1 MLRRIASVLVFIC
14 VPAMLISWT
23 GLSFAQEKQ
32 GTGAKTAKA
41 ASPQAAGR
49 KTQTATSS
57 SARGKGKKAALKA
70 MPLTTASVKARDLY
84 QRAVQDFELLYL
96 ERANIGW
103 RAAAKEDPE
112 FAAAFAMVAMNSRD
126 PEEMRSAREKATEL
140 APRASAGER
149 LLVGWVTA
157 VQEGKFLEGIAAM
170 NDLIA
175 MFPKDKHM
183 YYLAANWL
191 MGVRGEE
198 QAHYLLHKALDIDP
212 KFAPALNNKAYLHAR
227 ERDFDGALE
236 SIDLYASQLPKEP
249 NPQDSYGEILRLAGR
264 FEASIVHYRTA
275 LAIDP
280 NFNTSQLGLGDT
292 YAVMGDQ
299 EQARQEYDKA
309 IEKEPN
315 AANRFDYRMQKAVTW
330 VREKNYTEADRELWR
345 ISVEA
350 HAQSY
355 ELQEAQA
362 LRRMAQYAADDQ
374 LAVERLVAAED
385 ALTHRQN
392 LSPADRAEELAQILR
407 LRAARLMHA
416 SKTEDAQKALN
427 RLGELAAGNRTL
439 TIQQCWHGAA
449 GEMLAAQGNF
459 KEAVPELEEDQ
470 ENPASLAVL
479 VKAYKEA
486 GSAEKSK
493 AAEERLRS
501 TNEPSLER
509 VLAGGSEIPKPS
521 QTQDP
526 VAKQ

>member
-1 MLRRIASVLVFIC
+1 MLRRNVSVLAVIC
-14 VPAMLISWT
+14 VAAMLISWT
-23 GLSFAQEKQ
+23 ESSFAHEQ

-41 ASPQAAGR
+41 ATAQAQKSQAVAS
-49 KTQTATSS
+49 KP
-57 SARGKGKKAALKA
+57 ARGAGKKAALKA

-126 PEEMRSAREKATEL
+126 PEEIRSAREKATEL
-140 APRASAGER
+140 APKASAGER
-149 LLVGWVTA
+149 LMIRWIA
-157 VQEGKFLEGIAAM
+157 DVQEGKFLDGIAAM

-198 QAHYLLHKALDIDP
+198 QAHYLLHKALGIDP
-212 KFAPALNNKAYLHAR
+212 NFAPALNNLAYLHAR
-227 ERDFDGALE
+227 ERNFDEALE

-292 YAVMGDQ
+292 YALMGDQ
-299 EQARQEYDKA
+299 ERARQEYDKA

-350 HAQSY
+350 HGQSY

-374 LAVERLVAAED
+374 LAVERLAAAED

-392 LSPADRAEELAQILR
+392 LSPADRDEELAQILR
-407 LRAARLMHA
+407 LRALRLTHA
-416 SKTEDAQKALN
+416 AKTEDAQKALN
-427 RLGELAAGNRTL
+427 RLGELAANNRTL
-439 TIQQCWHGAA
+439 TIQECWHGAA

-459 KEAVPELEEDQ
+459 KEAVAELEEDQ

-479 VKAYKEA
+479 VNAYKEA
-486 GSAEKSK
+486 GAQDKSRA
-493 AAEERLRS
+493 AAERLQAMRL
-501 TNEPSLER
+501 PSLER
-509 VLAGGSEIPKPS
+509 VLAGVEVGGPA
-521 QTQDP
+521 QTQQP